1 VTPDWLT
8 DEEWEL
14 ICASHAAS
22 AEPDA
27 FSEDEDPDSC
37 VPPDWAELSVA
48 GDPPVPGVFT
58 GPAAGF
64 GQGRCLDDAPPES
77 ALAMLADEASGQD
90 RAFKDVTDDQL
101 LGVLSARARLEARQ
115 AWERLAIVAEFIRR
129 RPSQG
134 AR

>member
-1 VTPDWLT
+1 
-8 DEEWEL
+8 
-14 ICASHAAS
+14 
-22 AEPDA
+22 
-27 FSEDEDPDSC
+27 
-37 VPPDWAELSVA
+37 
-48 GDPPVPGVFT
+48 VFA

-90 RAFKDVTDDQL
+90 RAFEGVTDDQL